1 MALDSELEN
10 TNEDDAARLKK
21 QIKERED
28 ALLPLYLQV
37 RPLPSCQPCTLS
49 IPS

>member
-37 RPLPSCQPCTLS
+37 RPLPSCQPCILS